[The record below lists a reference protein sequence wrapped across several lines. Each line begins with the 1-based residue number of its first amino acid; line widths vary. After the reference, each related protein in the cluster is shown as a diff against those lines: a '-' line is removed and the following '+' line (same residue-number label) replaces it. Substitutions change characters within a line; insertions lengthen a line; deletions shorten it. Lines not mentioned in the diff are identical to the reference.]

1 MLRECGMRNVGPLMG
16 LALAACGGGNGPT
29 EPAVFFPLA
38 SVSPGSSHSCGLT
51 PAAAAYCWGSNAF
64 AQLGD
69 SSTRDATTPV
79 AVHGGLTFTNLSA
92 GKYLHTCAVTT
103 GGAAYCWG
111 YQALGGL
118 GDGTTGLSTT
128 PVPVSGG
135 IIFATVSAGG
145 SHTCGLTSAGVAYC
159 WGSNYDGQ
167 LGTGTSIG
175 PHLCGS
181 YSCSPTPV
189 AVSGGL
195 HFAQLSTGNSF
206 TCGVTTASVAY
217 CWGYNGNGQLG
228 VGTTTGP
235 EICGSGSHCSASPVA
250 VSGGLS
256 IATISAG
263 IYNTCAVT
271 TTGRG
276 YCWGNNDRGQLGN
289 GTTDTSTIPVAVS
302 GSLTFSRLSAGDFHT
317 CGLTSVGKAYCWGFN
332 NSGRLGNGD
341 TTSSTTPVPVSGGLI
356 FAAMDVGEVTT
367 CAVTRA
373 NVAYCWGSNTYG
385 QLGNGTTLASSVP
398 VVVSP

>member
-1 MLRECGMRNVGPLMG
+1 MRSVGPLIG

-38 SVSPGSSHSCGLT
+38 RVTPGSLHSCGLT

-69 SSTRDATTPV
+69 SSTGDATTPV
-79 AVHGGLTFTNLSA
+79 AVHGGLSFTNLRA
-92 GKYLHTCAVTT
+92 GRFHTCAATP

-111 YQALGGL
+111 EQDLGDL
-118 GDGTTGLSTT
+118 GDGTTSSSTT
-128 PVPVSGG
+128 PVAVSGG

-175 PHLCGS
+175 PQPCGS
-181 YSCSPTPV
+181 YTCSPTPV

-195 HFAQLSTGNSF
+195 TFLLLSTGNSF
-206 TCGVTTASVAY
+206 TCGVTTAHAAY
-217 CWGYNGNGQLG
+217 CWGYNGNGELG
-228 VGTTTGP
+228 VGTATGP
-235 EICGSGSHCSASPVA
+235 EICVSNNHCSASPVA

-263 IYNTCAVT
+263 FYNTCAVT
-271 TTGRG
+271 TAGKG
-276 YCWGNNDRGQLGN
+276 YCWGNNDYGQLGN

-302 GSLTFSRLSAGDFHT
+302 GSLTFSTVSAGAVHT

-341 TTSSTTPVPVSGGLI
+341 TTSSMTPVPVLGGHT
-356 FAAMDVGEVTT
+356 FSVMDVGVATT

-373 NVAYCWGSNTYG
+373 NVAYCWGSNSYG
-385 QLGNGTTLASSVP
+385 QLGNGATLDSSVP
-398 VVVSP
+398 VVVRP